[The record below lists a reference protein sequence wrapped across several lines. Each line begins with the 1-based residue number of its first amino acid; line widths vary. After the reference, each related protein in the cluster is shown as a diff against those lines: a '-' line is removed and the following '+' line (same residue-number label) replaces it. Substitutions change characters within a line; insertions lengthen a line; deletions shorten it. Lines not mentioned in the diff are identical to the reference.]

1 MRKTIILLVAFLLP
15 LSALKMSADEKGT
28 IRPIPLIKVEKKD
41 LSRSLSH
48 ESMMAGYYGMLSSIQ
63 TTVTED
69 LGEIEVTV
77 TNLSTGEAWS
87 DSFDS
92 GVIMQTLL
100 PISGTP
106 GYYEIEYITES
117 GDTYVGCFELIRGL

>member
-1 MRKTIILLVAFLLP
+1 MSRFAAQYQYGETPHHLLKKKIPVKL
-15 LSALKMSADEKGT
+15 
-28 IRPIPLIKVEKKD
+28 IRTQPTTRELQFIPLQACYD
-41 LSRSLSH
+41 
-48 ESMMAGYYGMLSSIQ
+48 GMSSAIF
-63 TTVTED
+63 TTVTSD
-69 LGEIEVTV
+69 LGEIEMTV

-106 GYYEIEYITES
+106 GFYEIEYVTES
-117 GDTYVGCFELIRGL
+117 GDVYAGEFIIE

>member
-1 MRKTIILLVAFLLP
+1 MILLVAFLLP
-15 LSALKMSADEKGT
+15 LSAPEMSADEKGT
-28 IRPIPLIKVEKKD
+28 LKPIPLKVGKGTILQRD
-41 LSRSLSH
+41 FNLCHIDSY
-48 ESMMAGYYGMLSSIQ
+48 YYGMLSSIQ

-69 LGEIEVTV
+69 LGEVEVTV

-87 DSFDS
+87 DTFDS

-117 GDTYVGCFELIRGL
+117 GDTYVGSFIVD

>member
-1 MRKTIILLVAFLLP
+1 MRKLMIFLVAFLLP
-15 LSALKMSADEKGT
+15 LSALEMSADEKGT

-41 LSRSLSH
+41 LSRSVVQ
-48 ESMMAGYYGMLSSIQ
+48 ESIMTVYYGPFSSVQ

-69 LGEIEVTV
+69 LGTVEVTV
-77 TNLSTGEAWS
+77 VNATTGEAWS

-106 GYYEIEYITES
+106 GFYEIEYVTES
-117 GDTYVGCFELIRGL
+117 GDVYAGEFIIE

>member
-1 MRKTIILLVAFLLP
+1 MFPIH
-15 LSALKMSADEKGT
+15 ALFNGMSST
-28 IRPIPLIKVEKKD
+28 
-41 LSRSLSH
+41 
-48 ESMMAGYYGMLSSIQ
+48 IQ
-63 TTVTED
+63 TTVTSD
-69 LGEIEVTV
+69 LGEIEMTV

-106 GYYEIEYITES
+106 GYYEIEYVTES
-117 GDTYVGCFELIRGL
+117 GDVYAGEFLIE

>member
-1 MRKTIILLVAFLLP
+1 MFPIQALFNGMTSTI
-15 LSALKMSADEKGT
+15 
-28 IRPIPLIKVEKKD
+28 
-41 LSRSLSH
+41 H
-48 ESMMAGYYGMLSSIQ
+48 
-63 TTVTED
+63 TTVTSD
-69 LGEIEVTV
+69 LGEIEMTV

-106 GYYEIEYITES
+106 GFYEIEYVTES
-117 GDTYVGCFELIRGL
+117 GDVYAGEFIIE

>member
-1 MRKTIILLVAFLLP
+1 MNKKLIPILLTLAAMFCIEPARGSSLPEKQREIPIKKLDKSNLFRSPGDFLVFYDGIS
-15 LSALKMSADEKGT
+15 SA
-28 IRPIPLIKVEKKD
+28 I
-41 LSRSLSH
+41 
-48 ESMMAGYYGMLSSIQ
+48 Y
-63 TTVTED
+63 TTVTSD
-69 LGEIEVTV
+69 LGQIEMTV

-92 GVIMQTLL
+92 GLIMQTLL

-117 GDTYVGCFELIRGL
+117 GDAYAGEFLIE

>member
-1 MRKTIILLVAFLLP
+1 MFRSPSDFLVFYDGMS
-15 LSALKMSADEKGT
+15 SA
-28 IRPIPLIKVEKKD
+28 IF
-41 LSRSLSH
+41 
-48 ESMMAGYYGMLSSIQ
+48 
-63 TTVTED
+63 TTVISD
-69 LGEIEVTV
+69 LGQIEMTV

-106 GYYEIEYITES
+106 GYYEIEYVTES
-117 GDTYVGCFELIRGL
+117 GDVYTGEFLIE